1 MVPADAVSWLTGIYE
16 RGKIRPYMGLLD
28 RIRATLSSQ
37 SGKKRKKLSNRP
49 QDDEDEEEIEELIA
63 LDII

>member
-1 MVPADAVSWLTGIYE
+1 MVPADAISCLTGIYD

-28 RIRATLSSQ
+28 RIREALSSQ
-37 SGKKRKKLSNRP
+37 SRKKRKKLSDRP

>member
-1 MVPADAVSWLTGIYE
+1 MRLFE
-16 RGKIRPYMGLLD
+16 
-28 RIRATLSSQ
+28 RIREALSLQ
-37 SGKKRKKLSNRP
+37 GGKERKKLSDRP